1 MTIPEII
8 QVITVENSAVDPVDL
23 DPEPK
28 KQRLTEAGLD
38 GVESDSIEE
47 VDDEIGGEGD
57 AESSHEKD
65 TGLSVHGMVM
75 IPMPLE
81 EAETAEI
88 EQDDTGSTPCCENEA
103 QPDEVAEPLIEDGH
117 GEENVSDDCEVV
129 VLEVDNDET
138 NEENSD
144 KESASGSCLNQEIQE

>member
-28 KQRLTEAGLD
+28 KQRLTATGLD

-47 VDDEIGGEGD
+47 VDDEIQDEGD

-75 IPMPLE
+75 LPMPVE

-88 EQDDTGSTPCCENEA
+88 EQDETGSTPCSENEA
-103 QPDEVAEPLIEDGH
+103 QPDEVADTLIEEGL

-129 VLEVDNDET
+129 VLEVDNDDT
-138 NEENSD
+138 NEESSD
-144 KESASGSCLNQEIQE
+144 KESASGSCVNQEIQK